1 MCADLAKV
9 TSLETPDLPE
19 SPQTSGSSSGFFSEF
34 WHLDSSAFVTRYSG
48 PAIMVERRAAG
59 QLRIIAAN
67 ALAQMV
73 TQAVEE
79 NAPSVLSLVDRT
91 LDFATPTFQK
101 TAIESAGGKRHF
113 ELYGIPLSPTSK
125 SLSSKMR
132 PADTVLLFGQETT
145 LDNNLTQAL
154 MDSRQMF
161 KDMLSC
167 SRDFAWET
175 DAAGVFRYVSPKGA
189 FGYAPHELAGRKAAD
204 ILAGADNT
212 ENPFTPREPL
222 VHHDT
227 QITAADGNSRHIKV
241 NAVPV
246 RSRQGEWLGA
256 RGLCSDEDQLETI
269 RAKQHGL
276 DRRLDMNLRLTSMV
290 RDITAPRQ
298 LLQSMARNTAEV
310 IGRAC
315 LVFRRR
321 NQGFACHGSSKSDIH
336 GTVLNAIGEEILRL
350 SANPLTGGRRSYSFS
365 TQAHFSAETITFDIL
380 PTLRQGN
387 VTGALVVQTCN
398 EGPMD
403 EALLT
408 LMHDASDHLGIALDL
423 TENRE
428 SVRQLILNDEL
439 TGLLNMKAFEE
450 QVIIRMSHQ
459 RRTDLPATLLL
470 LDIDDYETINDRFG
484 FSCGDSVL
492 ERTAELLSTRS
503 RVGDVLCRVG
513 RERFAI
519 WLEGAE
525 ERGAEQK
532 AKLLVNL
539 MRELKVGSEDEDFD
553 LSVCIGGAVSLPNGP
568 TTLRQLT
575 EQAII
580 ALGQAKQKGR
590 GQWMIT
596 PAAENSSEEE
606 NRNV

>member
-19 SPQTSGSSSGFFSEF
+19 SPINSGS
-34 WHLDSSAFVTRYSG
+34 WHLDPSAFVTRYSG
-48 PAIMVERRAAG
+48 PAIMVERSAAG

-79 NAPSVLSLVDRT
+79 NAPSVRSLVDRT

-113 ELYGIPLSPTSK
+113 ELYGIPLSSAVK
-125 SLSSKMR
+125 GQSSE
-132 PADTVLLFGQETT
+132 TVLLFGQETT
-145 LDNNLTQAL
+145 LDNNLCQAL

-167 SRDFAWET
+167 SKDFAWET
-175 DAAGVFRYVSPKGA
+175 DASGVFRYVSPKGA

-204 ILAGADNT
+204 LLVADAGAG
-212 ENPFTPREPL
+212 NPFAPREPL
-222 VHHDT
+222 DHHDT
-227 QITAADGNSRHIKV
+227 RITAADGSLMHIKV

-256 RGLCSDEDQLETI
+256 RGLCSDEDQLESI
-269 RAKQHGL
+269 RAKQSGL

-298 LLQSMARNTAEV
+298 LLQSMARTTAEV
-310 IGRAC
+310 TGHAC

-321 NQGFACHGSSKSDIH
+321 NQGFACHGTSKSDIH
-336 GTVLNAIGEEILRL
+336 GTVLNAIGEEIQRL
-350 SANPLTGGRRSYSFS
+350 SENQLTGARRSYSFS
-365 TQAHFSAETITFDIL
+365 TEIHFSAETMTFDIL
-380 PTLRQGN
+380 PTMRQGN
-387 VTGALVVQTCN
+387 VTGALVVQTAQ
-398 EGPMD
+398 EGPMED
-403 EALLT
+403 ALLT
-408 LMHDASDHLGIALDL
+408 LMHDAADHLGIALDL

-428 SVRQLILNDEL
+428 SVRQLTLNDDL

-450 QVIIRMSHQ
+450 QVIMRMSHQ
-459 RRTDLPATLLL
+459 RRTDLPATLIL

-484 FSCGDSVL
+484 FSCGDAVL
-492 ERTAELLSTRS
+492 ERTAELLNNRS

-513 RERFAI
+513 RERFAL

-539 MRELKVGSEDEDFD
+539 TRELKVGSEDEDFE
-553 LSVCIGGAVSLPNGP
+553 LSVCIGGAVSLPNGSA
-568 TTLRQLT
+568 TLRQLT

-590 GQWMIT
+590 GQWMINSAT
-596 PAAENSSEEE
+596 ENSAEEE

>member
-19 SPQTSGSSSGFFSEF
+19 NPINSGS
-34 WHLDSSAFVTRYSG
+34 WHLDPSAFVTRYSG
-48 PAIMVERRAAG
+48 PAIMIERSAAG

-79 NAPSVLSLVDRT
+79 NALSVRSLVDRT

-113 ELYGIPLSPTSK
+113 ELYGIPLSPTPKKPSEA
-125 SLSSKMR
+125 S
-132 PADTVLLFGQETT
+132 VLLFGQETT

-161 KDMLSC
+161 KDMLGC

-175 DAAGVFRYVSPKGA
+175 DASGVFRYVSPKGA
-189 FGYAPHELAGRKAAD
+189 FGYAPHELAGRKASD
-204 ILAGADNT
+204 ILAPHDNTRDDNT

-222 VHHDT
+222 VHHDA
-227 QITAADGNSRHIKV
+227 QITAADGNPMHIKI

-256 RGLCSDEDQLETI
+256 RGLCRDEDQLESL
-269 RAKQHGL
+269 RAKQACMDL
-276 DRRLDMNLRLTSMV
+276 RLDMNLRLTSML

-298 LLQSMARNTAEV
+298 LLQSMARTTAEV
-310 IGRAC
+310 TGQAC

-321 NQGFACHGSSKSDIH
+321 NQGFACHGTSKSDIH
-336 GTVLNAIGEEILRL
+336 STVLTAIGEELLRL
-350 SANPLTGGRRSYSFS
+350 ADNHLTGARRSYSFS
-365 TQAHFSAETITFDIL
+365 TEPPFSAEAMTFDIL
-380 PTLRQGN
+380 PTMRQGN
-387 VTGALVVQTCN
+387 VTGALVVQTVQ

-403 EALLT
+403 DDLLT
-408 LMHDASDHLGIALDL
+408 LMHDAADHLGIALDL

-428 SVRQLILNDEL
+428 SVRQLTLNDDL

-450 QVIIRMSHQ
+450 QVIMRMSHQ

-470 LDIDDYETINDRFG
+470 LDIDDFETINDRFG
-484 FSCGDSVL
+484 FSYGDSVL
-492 ERTAELLSTRS
+492 ERTAGLLSNRS

-513 RERFAI
+513 RERFAL

-525 ERGAEQK
+525 ERGAGQK

-539 MRELKVGSEDEDFD
+539 TRELKVGSEDEDFE
-553 LSVCIGGAVSLPNGP
+553 LSVCIGGAVSLPNGSA
-568 TTLRQLT
+568 TLRQLT

-596 PAAENSSEEE
+596 PAAENSAEEE